1 MKEQE
6 TQVLG
11 QGFTTSSLTLLSSLC
26 LLKSGLTGQG
36 PSLARAPR
44 LTKAA
49 VGLAGDKATS
59 PYGRP
64 WYQ

>member
-11 QGFTTSSLTLLSSLC
+11 QGFTTSSPIPISGLC
-26 LLKSGLTGQG
+26 LSQSGLTDQE
-36 PSLARAPR
+36 PCLARAPR
-44 LTKAA
+44 LAKAA

-64 WYQ
+64 WCQ